1 MLQSWIINIVVAFI
15 LRQWVKF
22 GNSIDFA
29 KVEADMVKRL
39 TDILPSWLD
48 AEGVAVVK
56 ALVAGAAAVAA
67 NTAAIDNILRL
78 AAAEKWAEA
87 LNALKNLLLG
97 AWVPVDAAG
106 LKAKAMLAA

>member
-1 MLQSWIINIVVAFI
+1 MLQQWIINIVVGFL

-48 AEGVAVVK
+48 AEGIAVVK
-56 ALVAGAAAVAA
+56 ALVAGGAAIAH
-67 NTAAIDNILRL
+67 NTAAIDNMLRL

-87 LNALKNLLLG
+87 LTALKNLLIG
-97 AWVPVDAAG
+97 AWVPTDEAG
-106 LKAKAMLAA
+106 LKAKALLA